1 MKYYLIVNPYGG
13 GGKGLKIQEK
23 IQPVFESAGAELEI
37 INTTHSGHAKEL
49 AQSLDF
55 NGFNGICP
63 IGGDGTMHEIIN
75 GMMLRED
82 KSKIPIGLITG
93 GTGNSFMHDLEML
106 DPIDA
111 ARAVVGGKK
120 QSIDIVDL
128 SVGGKQIYIFNII
141 GWGLVTD
148 AGIKAEY
155 IRWLGHNRYTVSAA
169 FEVLCKK
176 RRPARLILDDKI
188 YDDNFLFIIACNTK
202 HTGKGMKM
210 APKSELD
217 DGLLDVIVVKDASRL
232 ELFNLLPKVFNGTHI
247 THPRLEYFQVR
258 KFGIESEN
266 KDPLNIDGEINGTT
280 PFISNIVPSALEVF
294 IK

>member
-23 IQPVFESAGAELEI
+23 IQPIFESAGAELEI

-49 AQSLDF
+49 AQSLDY

-111 ARAVVGGKK
+111 AKAVVNGKK
-120 QSIDIVDL
+120 QSIDIVD
-128 SVGGKQIYIFNII
+128 
-141 GWGLVTD
+141 
-148 AGIKAEY
+148 
-155 IRWLGHNRYTVSAA
+155 
-169 FEVLCKK
+169 
-176 RRPARLILDDKI
+176 
-188 YDDNFLFIIACNTK
+188 FI
-202 HTGKGMKM
+202 
-210 APKSELD
+210 
-217 DGLLDVIVVKDASRL
+217 
-232 ELFNLLPKVFNGTHI
+232 LFN
-247 THPRLEYFQVR
+247 Q
-258 KFGIESEN
+258 
-266 KDPLNIDGEINGTT
+266 
-280 PFISNIVPSALEVF
+280 
-294 IK
+294 

>member
-13 GGKGLKIQEK
+13 GGKGLKIKEK

-37 INTTHSGHAKEL
+37 INTTHCGHAKEL

-111 ARAVVGGKK
+111 VKAVVGGKK
-120 QSIDIVDL
+120 QSIDIIDPTEDFI
-128 SVGGKQIYIFNII
+128 QY
-141 GWGLVTD
+141 
-148 AGIKAEY
+148 AE
-155 IRWLGHNRYTVSAA
+155 ITNQN
-169 FEVLCKK
+169 
-176 RRPARLILDDKI
+176 
-188 YDDNFLFIIACNTK
+188 DNN
-202 HTGKGMKM
+202 
-210 APKSELD
+210 
-217 DGLLDVIVVKDASRL
+217 
-232 ELFNLLPKVFNGTHI
+232 NLLF
-247 THPRLEYFQVR
+247 HPYDTNHPNE
-258 KFGIESEN
+258 FGHLLIGKKLYSYLYN
-266 KDPLNIDGEINGTT
+266 LLK
-280 PFISNIVPSALEVF
+280 S
-294 IK
+294 